1 MLKGIGCILII
12 CACSGIGFSKSKD
25 LQKHLNALEELN
37 RFFCLLRSELQ
48 YTHAPFAEVF
58 SKISTKTSTSY
69 REWLSNLSQRL
80 MNKTRGSFWEIW
92 CLSITEDL
100 YKTNLKEDELEELKN
115 VGKNMEYIESLE
127 IYIEQLEYRIKNT
140 RESYR
145 SKRKLCQSMGIMGG
159 IFLVILLL

>member
-1 MLKGIGCILII
+1 MLKLIGSIFII
-12 CACSGIGFSKSKD
+12 SATTGIGFSKSKE
-25 LQKHLNALEELN
+25 LQSHLNTLEELKKL
-37 RFFCLLRSELQ
+37 FSLLRSELQ

-58 SKISTKTSTSY
+58 SKISTKTSTTY
-69 REWLSNLSQRL
+69 QEWMSHLSQRL
-80 MNKTRGSFWEIW
+80 KNKTRGSFWEIW

-100 YKTNLKEDELEELKN
+100 IETNLKADELEELKN

-127 IYIEQLEYRIKNT
+127 LYIEQLEYRIKNT
-140 RESYR
+140 REVYR